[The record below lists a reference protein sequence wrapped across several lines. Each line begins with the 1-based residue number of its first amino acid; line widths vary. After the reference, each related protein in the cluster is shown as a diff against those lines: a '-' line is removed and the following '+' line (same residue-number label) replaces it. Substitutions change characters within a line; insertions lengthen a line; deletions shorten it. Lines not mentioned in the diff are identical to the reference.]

1 MKNTESQLSR
11 IKEHLLKG
19 YGISRPY
26 AEKTFGCLRLASRIC
41 TLKKTMSIEKEMVE
55 YDGKRFAR
63 YTLNTIV
70 L

>member
-19 YGISRPY
+19 YGISHRY
-26 AEKTFGCLRLASRIC
+26 AEKTFGCARLAARIF

-63 YTLNTIV
+63 YTLNAIV